1 MSSRQSSRSSFRI
14 GATFAVAGLLALAS
28 CGGSDSA
35 SSTDTAVSST
45 EAVASTEAP
54 VVETNAPE
62 PTDAPVVT
70 PTWETVDAPS
80 DCMCADGSAFH
91 FYLREA
97 SPTKVLFYLEG
108 GGACFSGDMC
118 KPGSGT
124 YSETISPVSKLEDS
138 PGIFDF
144 ANPENPFADYSVVY
158 VPYCTGDVHAG
169 NITKDYGNGVVTQ
182 HKGFVNASNALD
194 TMIKRF
200 PNTTQLVVAGSS
212 AGSFPTPVFA
222 GIAGDRLPNADLK
235 VFADSSGAVP
245 DAMGF
250 VIGNWGTLETLPDWP
265 EIEGLTVDQFTPAYT
280 FIKAAEHNPKI
291 RFARH
296 DFAFDSVLSSF
307 ARMAGLSPDDLV
319 SVMRTNESKVEATG
333 VNVANWISPGDDH
346 TIAVRDEFYT
356 EEMNGVRFVDWFTA
370 FMNDS
375 PEADNYCVDCAG

>member
-14 GATFAVAGLLALAS
+14 GATFAAAGLLALAS
-28 CGGSDSA
+28 CGGDDSA

-62 PTDAPVVT
+62 PTDTPVVA

-124 YSETISPVSKLEDS
+124 YSENISPVSKLEDS

-222 GIAGDRLPNADLK
+222 GMAGDQLPNADLK

-296 DFAFDSVLSSF
+296 DFAFDNVLSSF

-319 SVMRTNESKVEATG
+319 SVMRTNEAKVEATG

>member
-14 GATFAVAGLLALAS
+14 GATFTVAGLLALAS
-28 CGGSDSA
+28 CGGDDSA
-35 SSTDTAVSST
+35 SSTDTAVS
-45 EAVASTEAP
+45 STEAP

-62 PTDAPVVT
+62 PTDAPVVA

-124 YSETISPVSKLEDS
+124 YSETISPISKLEDS

-144 ANPENPFADYSVVY
+144 DNPENPFADYSVVY

-222 GIAGDRLPNADLK
+222 GMAGDRLPNADLK

-291 RFARH
+291 TFARH
-296 DFAFDSVLSSF
+296 DFAFDNVLSSF

>member
-1 MSSRQSSRSSFRI
+1 MTSRQSSRSSFRI
-14 GATFAVAGLLALAS
+14 GAILAVAGFLALAS
-28 CGGSDSA
+28 CGGDGSA
-35 SSTDTAVSST
+35 SPTDTAVSST
-45 EAVASTEAP
+45 EAVTTTEAP
-54 VVETNAPE
+54 AAETLAPDA
-62 PTDAPVVT
+62 TDAPVMT

-80 DCMCADGSAFH
+80 DCMCADGSPFH

-97 SPTKVLFYLEG
+97 SPTKVLFFLEG
-108 GGACFSGDMC
+108 GGACFSAQMC
-118 KPGSGT
+118 TPGSGT
-124 YSETISPVSKLEDS
+124 YSENISPLAQLES
-138 PGIFDF
+138 SAGIFDF
-144 ANPENPFADYSVVY
+144 TNPENPFADYSVVY
-158 VPYCTGDVHAG
+158 VPYCTGDVHSG
-169 NITKDYGNGVVTQ
+169 NITKDYGNGVVIE

-200 PNTTQLVVAGSS
+200 PDTTQLVVAGSS

-222 GIAGDRLPNADLK
+222 AMAGDQLPNADLK

-250 VIGNWGTLETLPDWP
+250 VVGNWGTLETLPDWP

-291 RFARH
+291 TFARH

-307 ARMAGLSPDDLV
+307 ARMAGLSPEDLV

-346 TIAVRDEFYT
+346 TIAGRAQFYT

-370 FMNDS
+370 FMNGT
-375 PEADNYCVDCAG
+375 PEADNYCVDCAQ

>member
-14 GATFAVAGLLALAS
+14 GAIFAVAGLLALAS
-28 CGGSDSA
+28 CGGDDSA
-35 SSTDTAVSST
+35 SSADTAVSST
-45 EAVASTEAP
+45 DAVASTEAP
-54 VVETNAPE
+54 VVETIVPE
-62 PTDAPVVT
+62 PTDAPVTT

-169 NITKDYGNGVVTQ
+169 NTTKDYGNGVVTE

-194 TMIKRF
+194 TMIERF
-200 PNTTQLVVAGSS
+200 PDTTQLVVAGSS

-222 GIAGDRLPNADLK
+222 GMAGDQLPNADLK

-280 FIKAAEHNPKI
+280 FIKAAEHNPNI
-291 RFARH
+291 TFARH
-296 DFAFDSVLSSF
+296 DFAFDNVLSSF

-356 EEMNGVRFVDWFTA
+356 EEMNGVRFVEWLTA
-370 FMNDS
+370 FINDT

>member
-14 GATFAVAGLLALAS
+14 GATFAAAGLLALAS
-28 CGGSDSA
+28 CGGDDSA
-35 SSTDTAVSST
+35 SSTDTAVS
-45 EAVASTEAP
+45 STEAP

-124 YSETISPVSKLEDS
+124 YSETISPISKLEDS

-144 ANPENPFADYSVVY
+144 DNPENPFADYSVVY

-222 GIAGDRLPNADLK
+222 GMAGDRLPNADLK

-291 RFARH
+291 TFARH
-296 DFAFDSVLSSF
+296 DFAFDNVLSSF

>member
-14 GATFAVAGLLALAS
+14 GAIFAVAGLLALAS
-28 CGGSDSA
+28 CGGDDSA
-35 SSTDTAVSST
+35 SSANTAVSST
-45 EAVASTEAP
+45 EAVASTEVP
-54 VVETNAPE
+54 VVETIAPE
-62 PTDAPVVT
+62 PTDAPVMT

-144 ANPENPFADYSVVY
+144 DNPENPFADYSVVY

-245 DAMGF
+245 DAMGY

-291 RFARH
+291 TFARH
-296 DFAFDSVLSSF
+296 DFAFDNVLSSF

>member
-28 CGGSDSA
+28 CGGDDSA
-35 SSTDTAVSST
+35 SSADT
-45 EAVASTEAP
+45 AVASTEAP
-54 VVETNAPE
+54 VVETIAPE

-91 FYLREA
+91 FYVREA

-222 GIAGDRLPNADLK
+222 GMAGDQLPNADLK

-319 SVMRTNESKVEATG
+319 SVMRTNESKVEAAG
-333 VNVANWISPGDDH
+333 VNVANWISPGDKH
-346 TIAVRDEFYT
+346 TIDVGEEFYT

>member
-14 GATFAVAGLLALAS
+14 GAIFAVAGLLALAS
-28 CGGSDSA
+28 CGGDDSA
-35 SSTDTAVSST
+35 SSSDTAVSST

-54 VVETNAPE
+54 VVETIAPE
-62 PTDAPVVT
+62 PTDAPVMT

-124 YSETISPVSKLEDS
+124 YSETISPISKLEDS

-375 PEADNYCVDCAG
+375 PEGDNYCVDCAG

>member
-14 GATFAVAGLLALAS
+14 GATFIVAGLLTLAS
-28 CGGSDSA
+28 CGGDDSA

-45 EAVASTEAP
+45 EAVASTEAT
-54 VVETNAPE
+54 VVETTDPE

-124 YSETISPVSKLEDS
+124 YSETISPISKLEDS

-291 RFARH
+291 TFARH
-296 DFAFDSVLSSF
+296 DFAFDNVLSSF

>member
-1 MSSRQSSRSSFRI
+1 M
-14 GATFAVAGLLALAS
+14 GAIFAVAGLLALAS
-28 CGGSDSA
+28 CGGDDSA
-35 SSTDTAVSST
+35 SSANTAVSST
-45 EAVASTEAP
+45 EAVASTEVP
-54 VVETNAPE
+54 VVETIAPE
-62 PTDAPVVT
+62 PTDAPVMT

-124 YSETISPVSKLEDS
+124 YSENISPVSKLEDS

-222 GIAGDRLPNADLK
+222 GMAGDQLPNADLK

-319 SVMRTNESKVEATG
+319 SVMQTNEAKVEATG

>member
-1 MSSRQSSRSSFRI
+1 MSSSQSSRSSFRI

-28 CGGSDSA
+28 CGGGDSA

-45 EAVASTEAP
+45 EAV
-54 VVETNAPE
+54 VETTAPE
-62 PTDAPVVT
+62 PTDAPVVA

-124 YSETISPVSKLEDS
+124 YSETISPISKLEDS

-144 ANPENPFADYSVVY
+144 DNPENPFADYSVVY

-222 GIAGDRLPNADLK
+222 GMAGDQLPNADLK

-296 DFAFDSVLSSF
+296 DFAFDNVLSSF
-307 ARMAGLSPDDLV
+307 ARMAGLSPNDLV
-319 SVMRTNESKVEATG
+319 SVMRTNEAKVEATG

>member
-1 MSSRQSSRSSFRI
+1 MSSRQSSRSSFRV
-14 GATFAVAGLLALAS
+14 GATFAVAGLIALAS
-28 CGGSDSA
+28 CGGDESSG
-35 SSTDTAVSST
+35 STDTSTPTT
-45 EAVASTEAP
+45 EAIASTEAP
-54 VVETNAPE
+54 VAETLAPD
-62 PTDAPVVT
+62 PTDASVMT

-80 DCMCADGSAFH
+80 DCMCANGSPFH

-97 SPTKVLFYLEG
+97 SPTKVLFFLEG
-108 GGACFSGDMC
+108 GGACFSAQMC
-118 KPGSGT
+118 TPGSGT
-124 YSETISPVSKLEDS
+124 YSENISPLSQLENS
-138 PGIFDF
+138 AGIFDF
-144 ANPENPFADYSVVY
+144 TNPENPFADYSVVY
-158 VPYCTGDVHAG
+158 VPYCTGDVHSG
-169 NITKDYGNGVVTQ
+169 NITQDYGNGVVIE

-200 PNTTQLVVAGSS
+200 PDTAQLVVAGSS

-222 GIAGDRLPNADLK
+222 AMAGDQLPDADLK

-250 VIGNWGTLETLPDWP
+250 VVGNWGTLETLPDWP
-265 EIEGLTVDQFTPAYT
+265 EMDGLTVDKFTPAYT

-291 RFARH
+291 TFARH

-307 ARMAGLSPDDLV
+307 ARMAGLSPEDLV

-346 TIAVRDEFYT
+346 TIAGRAQFYT

-370 FMNDS
+370 FMNGT
-375 PEADNYCVDCAG
+375 PEADNYCVDCTQ

>member
-1 MSSRQSSRSSFRI
+1 MSLRQSSRSSFRI
-14 GATFAVAGLLALAS
+14 GATFAVVGLLALAS
-28 CGGSDSA
+28 CGGDDS
-35 SSTDTAVSST
+35 SSSADTAASST
-45 EAVASTEAP
+45 EAVATTEAP
-54 VVETNAPE
+54 VTETNAPE

-91 FYLREA
+91 FYVREA

-222 GIAGDRLPNADLK
+222 GMAGDQLPNADLK

-319 SVMRTNESKVEATG
+319 SVMRTNEAKVEATG

>member
-14 GATFAVAGLLALAS
+14 GATFAAAGLLALAS
-28 CGGSDSA
+28 CGGDDSA

-45 EAVASTEAP
+45 EAV
-54 VVETNAPE
+54 VETTAPE
-62 PTDAPVVT
+62 PTDAPVVA

-124 YSETISPVSKLEDS
+124 YSETISPISKLEDS

-144 ANPENPFADYSVVY
+144 DNPENPFADYSVVY

-296 DFAFDSVLSSF
+296 DFAFDNVLSSF

-319 SVMRTNESKVEATG
+319 SVMRTNEAKVEATG

>member
-1 MSSRQSSRSSFRI
+1 M
-14 GATFAVAGLLALAS
+14 GAIFAVAGLLALAS
-28 CGGSDSA
+28 CGGDDSA
-35 SSTDTAVSST
+35 SSANTAVTST

-54 VVETNAPE
+54 VVETIAPE
-62 PTDAPVVT
+62 PTDAPVMT

-124 YSETISPVSKLEDS
+124 YSENISPVSKLEDS

-222 GIAGDRLPNADLK
+222 GMAGDQLPNADLK

-319 SVMRTNESKVEATG
+319 SVMQTNEAKVEATG

>member
-14 GATFAVAGLLALAS
+14 GAIFAVAGLLALAS
-28 CGGSDSA
+28 CGGDDSA
-35 SSTDTAVSST
+35 SSADTAVSST
-45 EAVASTEAP
+45 DAVASTEAP
-54 VVETNAPE
+54 VVETIVPE
-62 PTDAPVVT
+62 PTDAPVTT

-124 YSETISPVSKLEDS
+124 YSENISPVSKLEDS

-222 GIAGDRLPNADLK
+222 GMAGDQLPNADLK

-319 SVMRTNESKVEATG
+319 SVMRTNEAKVEATG

>member
-14 GATFAVAGLLALAS
+14 GAIFAVAGLLALAS
-28 CGGSDSA
+28 CGGDDSA
-35 SSTDTAVSST
+35 SSSDTAVSST

-54 VVETNAPE
+54 VVETIAPE
-62 PTDAPVVT
+62 PTDAPVTT

-222 GIAGDRLPNADLK
+222 GMAGDQLPNADLK

-319 SVMRTNESKVEATG
+319 SVMRTNEAKVEATG

>member
-14 GATFAVAGLLALAS
+14 GAIFAVAGLLALAS
-28 CGGSDSA
+28 CGGDDSA
-35 SSTDTAVSST
+35 SSADTAVSST

-54 VVETNAPE
+54 VVETIAPE
-62 PTDAPVVT
+62 PTDAPVTT

-169 NITKDYGNGVVTQ
+169 NTTKDYGNGVVTQ

-222 GIAGDRLPNADLK
+222 GMAGDQLPNADLK

-296 DFAFDSVLSSF
+296 DFAFDRVLSSF

>member
-14 GATFAVAGLLALAS
+14 SATFAVAGLLAFAS
-28 CGGSDSA
+28 CGGDDSA
-35 SSTDTAVSST
+35 SSTDTAVSSS
-45 EAVASTEAP
+45 EAAASTEAP
-54 VVETNAPE
+54 AVETIAPE
-62 PTDAPVVT
+62 PTDAPVT
-70 PTWETVDAPS
+70 PTWETIEAPA
-80 DCMCADGSAFH
+80 DCMCADGSPFH
-91 FYLREA
+91 YYIREA

-108 GGACFSGDMC
+108 GGACFSAEMC
-118 KPGSGT
+118 TPGSGT

-158 VPYCTGDVHAG
+158 VPYCTGDVHSG
-169 NITKDYGNGVVTQ
+169 NITKDYGNGVVIQ

-222 GIAGDRLPNADLK
+222 GMAGDQLPNADLK

-250 VIGNWGTLETLPDWP
+250 VVGNWGTLETLPDWP
-265 EIEGLTVDQFTPAYT
+265 EIEGLTVDQFTPTYT
-280 FIKAAEHNPKI
+280 FTKAAEHNPKI
-291 RFARH
+291 KFARH

-319 SVMRTNESKVEATG
+319 SVMRTNESQVEAVG
-333 VNVANWISPGDDH
+333 VNDANWISPGNKH
-346 TIAVRDEFYT
+346 TIAVGEEFYT

-370 FMNDS
+370 FMNGT
-375 PEADNYCVDCAG
+375 PEADNYCVDCSG

>member
-1 MSSRQSSRSSFRI
+1 VTSHQFSSSSFRI
-14 GATFAVAGLLALAS
+14 GTTLAVVGLLALAS
-28 CGGSDSA
+28 CGGDDS
-35 SSTDTAVSST
+35 SSSADTAASST
-45 EAVASTEAP
+45 EAVTTTDAP
-54 VVETNAPE
+54 LAETIAPD
-62 PTDAPVVT
+62 PTDAPAVA
-70 PTWETVDAPS
+70 PTWETVDAPN

-91 FYLREA
+91 FYVREA
-97 SPTKVLFYLEG
+97 DPTKVLFYLEG
-108 GGACFSGDMC
+108 GGACFSAEMC
-118 KPGSGT
+118 APGSGT
-124 YSETISPVSKLEDS
+124 YNETIAPVSQLTEA

-144 ANPENPFADYSVVY
+144 ANIENPFADYSVVY

-169 NITKDYGNGVVTQ
+169 NTIKDYGSGVVIQ
-182 HKGFVNASNALD
+182 HKGFVNASNALN

-200 PNTTQLVVAGSS
+200 PDTTQLVVAGSS

-222 GIAGDRLPNADLK
+222 ALAGDQLPNADLK
-235 VFADSSGAVP
+235 VFADSSGAIP

-265 EIEGLTVDQFTPAYT
+265 ELKGVTVDQFTPAYT

-291 RFARH
+291 TFARH

-333 VNVANWISPGDDH
+333 VNVANWISPGADH

-356 EEMNGVRFVDWFTA
+356 EEMNGVRFVDWLTEYI
-370 FMNDS
+370 NGI
-375 PEADNYCVDCAG
+375 PEPDNYCVDCTR

>member
-1 MSSRQSSRSSFRI
+1 MASRQFSSTSFRI
-14 GATFAVAGLLALAS
+14 GTTFAVVGLLALAS
-28 CGGSDSA
+28 CGGDDSA
-35 SSTDTAVSST
+35 SSADTAASST
-45 EAVASTEAP
+45 EAAATTEAP
-54 VVETNAPE
+54 VTETNAPE
-62 PTDAPVVT
+62 PTDAPVVA

-91 FYLREA
+91 FYVREA

-108 GGACFSGDMC
+108 GGACFSAEMC

-169 NITKDYGNGVVTQ
+169 NTTKDYGNGVVTQ

-194 TMIKRF
+194 TMIERF
-200 PNTTQLVVAGSS
+200 PDTTQLVVAGSS

-222 GIAGDRLPNADLK
+222 ALAGDQLPNADLK
-235 VFADSSGAVP
+235 VFADSSGAIP

-265 EIEGLTVDQFTPAYT
+265 ELEGVTVDQFTPAYT

-291 RFARH
+291 TFARH

-319 SVMRTNESKVEATG
+319 SVMQTNETKVEATG
-333 VNVANWISPGDDH
+333 VNVANWISPGADH

-370 FMNDS
+370 FMNGT

>member
-14 GATFAVAGLLALAS
+14 GATFTVAGLLALAS
-28 CGGSDSA
+28 CGGDDSA
-35 SSTDTAVSST
+35 SSTDTAVS
-45 EAVASTEAP
+45 STEAP

-62 PTDAPVVT
+62 PTDAPVVA

-124 YSETISPVSKLEDS
+124 YSETISPISKLEDS

-144 ANPENPFADYSVVY
+144 DNPENPFADYSVVY

-296 DFAFDSVLSSF
+296 DFAFDNVLSSF

-319 SVMRTNESKVEATG
+319 SVMRTNEAKVEATG

>member
-14 GATFAVAGLLALAS
+14 SATFAVAGLLAFAS
-28 CGGSDSA
+28 CGGDDSA
-35 SSTDTAVSST
+35 SSTDTAVSSS
-45 EAVASTEAP
+45 EAAASTEAP
-54 VVETNAPE
+54 AVETIAPE
-62 PTDAPVVT
+62 PTDAPVT
-70 PTWETVDAPS
+70 PTWETIEAPA
-80 DCMCADGSAFH
+80 DCMCADGSPFH
-91 FYLREA
+91 YYIREA

-108 GGACFSGDMC
+108 GGACFSAEMC
-118 KPGSGT
+118 TPGSGT
-124 YSETISPVSKLEDS
+124 YSETISPISKLENI

-144 ANPENPFADYSVVY
+144 GNPENPFADYSAVY
-158 VPYCTGDVHAG
+158 IPYCTGDVHSG
-169 NITKDYGNGVVTQ
+169 NITKDYGNGVVIQ

-200 PNTTQLVVAGSS
+200 PDTAQLVVAGSS

-222 GIAGDRLPNADLK
+222 AMAGDQLPNADLK

-250 VIGNWGTLETLPDWP
+250 VVGNWGTLETLPDWP
-265 EIEGLTVDQFTPAYT
+265 EIEGLTVDQFTPTYT

-291 RFARH
+291 KFARH

-319 SVMRTNESKVEATG
+319 SVMQTNESKVEAAG
-333 VNVANWISPGDDH
+333 VNVANWISPGDKH
-346 TIAVRDEFYT
+346 TIAVGEEFYT
-356 EEMNGVRFVDWFTA
+356 EEMNGVRFVEWFTS
-370 FMNDS
+370 FLNGT

>member
-1 MSSRQSSRSSFRI
+1 MTSRQFSSTSFRI
-14 GATFAVAGLLALAS
+14 GTTLAIFGLLAIAS
-28 CGGSDSA
+28 CGGDDSA
-35 SSTDTAVSST
+35 SSADTAASST
-45 EAVASTEAP
+45 EAVATTEAP
-54 VVETNAPE
+54 VTETNAPE
-62 PTDAPVVT
+62 PTDAPVVA

-194 TMIKRF
+194 TMIERF
-200 PNTTQLVVAGSS
+200 PDTTQLVVAGSS

-222 GIAGDRLPNADLK
+222 GMAGDQLPNADLK

-265 EIEGLTVDQFTPAYT
+265 ELQGVTVDQFTPAYT

-291 RFARH
+291 TFARH

-319 SVMRTNESKVEATG
+319 SVMQTNESKVETTG
-333 VNVANWISPGDDH
+333 VNVANWISPGADH

>member
-14 GATFAVAGLLALAS
+14 GATFAAAGLLALAS
-28 CGGSDSA
+28 CGGDDSA

-45 EAVASTEAP
+45 EAV
-54 VVETNAPE
+54 VETTAPE
-62 PTDAPVVT
+62 PTDAPVVA

-124 YSETISPVSKLEDS
+124 YSETISPISKLEDS

-222 GIAGDRLPNADLK
+222 GMAGDQLPNADLK

>member
-14 GATFAVAGLLALAS
+14 GAIFAVAGLLALAS
-28 CGGSDSA
+28 CGGDDSA
-35 SSTDTAVSST
+35 SSADTAVSST

-54 VVETNAPE
+54 VVETIVPE
-62 PTDAPVVT
+62 PTDAPVTT

-222 GIAGDRLPNADLK
+222 GMAGDQLPNADLK

>member
-14 GATFAVAGLLALAS
+14 GATFASAGLLALAS
-28 CGGSDSA
+28 CGGDDSA
-35 SSTDTAVSST
+35 SSTDTAVTST
-45 EAVASTEAP
+45 VAP
-54 VVETNAPE
+54 VVETTAPE

-124 YSETISPVSKLEDS
+124 YSETISPISKLEDS

-144 ANPENPFADYSVVY
+144 DNPENPFADYSVVY

-222 GIAGDRLPNADLK
+222 GIAGDQLPNADLK

-291 RFARH
+291 TFARH
-296 DFAFDSVLSSF
+296 DFAFDNVLSSF

-319 SVMRTNESKVEATG
+319 SVMRTNESMVEATG

-346 TIAVRDEFYT
+346 TIAVRDEFYI

>member
-14 GATFAVAGLLALAS
+14 GATFAAAGLLALAS
-28 CGGSDSA
+28 CGGDDSA

-45 EAVASTEAP
+45 EAV
-54 VVETNAPE
+54 VETTAPE
-62 PTDAPVVT
+62 PTDAPVVA

-124 YSETISPVSKLEDS
+124 YSETISPISKLEDS

-222 GIAGDRLPNADLK
+222 GIAGDQLPNADLK

>member
-14 GATFAVAGLLALAS
+14 GATFIVAGLLTLAS
-28 CGGSDSA
+28 CGGDDSA
-35 SSTDTAVSST
+35 SSTDTAVS
-45 EAVASTEAP
+45 STEAP

-62 PTDAPVVT
+62 PTDAPVVA

-144 ANPENPFADYSVVY
+144 DNPENPFADYSVVY

-245 DAMGF
+245 DAMGY

-291 RFARH
+291 TFARH
-296 DFAFDSVLSSF
+296 DFAFDNVLSSF

>member
-28 CGGSDSA
+28 CGGDDSA
-35 SSTDTAVSST
+35 SSTDTAVT
-45 EAVASTEAP
+45 STEAP
-54 VVETNAPE
+54 VVETTAPE
-62 PTDAPVVT
+62 PTDAPVVA

-124 YSETISPVSKLEDS
+124 YSETISPISKLEDS

-212 AGSFPTPVFA
+212 AGSVPTPVFA

-291 RFARH
+291 TFARH
-296 DFAFDSVLSSF
+296 DFAFDNVLSSF

-375 PEADNYCVDCAG
+375 PEADNYCVDCAK

>member
-1 MSSRQSSRSSFRI
+1 MSLGQSSRSSFRF

-28 CGGSDSA
+28 CGGDDSA
-35 SSTDTAVSST
+35 SSADTAASST
-45 EAVASTEAP
+45 EAVATTETPAA
-54 VVETNAPE
+54 ETIAPE
-62 PTDAPVVT
+62 PTDAPVVA

-91 FYLREA
+91 FYLRKA

-124 YSETISPVSKLEDS
+124 YGETISPVSKLEDS

-169 NITKDYGNGVVTQ
+169 NITKDYGNGVVTE

-235 VFADSSGAVP
+235 VFADSSGTVP

-291 RFARH
+291 TFARH
-296 DFAFDSVLSSF
+296 DFAFDNVLSSF

-319 SVMRTNESKVEATG
+319 SVMRTNESKVEATD

>member
-1 MSSRQSSRSSFRI
+1 MASRQFSSTSFRI
-14 GATFAVAGLLALAS
+14 GTTFAVVGLLALAS
-28 CGGSDSA
+28 CGGDDSA
-35 SSTDTAVSST
+35 SSADTSVSST
-45 EAVASTEAP
+45 EAIATTEAP
-54 VVETNAPE
+54 VTETNAPE
-62 PTDAPVVT
+62 PTDAPVVA

-91 FYLREA
+91 FYVREA

-108 GGACFSGDMC
+108 GGACFSAEMC

-169 NITKDYGNGVVTQ
+169 NTTKDYGNGVVTQ

-194 TMIKRF
+194 TMIERF
-200 PNTTQLVVAGSS
+200 PDTTQLVVAGSS

-222 GIAGDRLPNADLK
+222 ALAGDQLPNADLK
-235 VFADSSGAVP
+235 VFADSSGAIP

-265 EIEGLTVDQFTPAYT
+265 ELVGVTVDQFTPAYT
-280 FIKAAEHNPKI
+280 FI
-291 RFARH
+291 
-296 DFAFDSVLSSF
+296 
-307 ARMAGLSPDDLV
+307 
-319 SVMRTNESKVEATG
+319 
-333 VNVANWISPGDDH
+333 
-346 TIAVRDEFYT
+346 
-356 EEMNGVRFVDWFTA
+356 
-370 FMNDS
+370 
-375 PEADNYCVDCAG
+375 

>member
-14 GATFAVAGLLALAS
+14 GATFAAAGLLALAS
-28 CGGSDSA
+28 CGGDDSA

-124 YSETISPVSKLEDS
+124 YSETISPISKLEDS

-144 ANPENPFADYSVVY
+144 DNPENPFADYSVVY

-222 GIAGDRLPNADLK
+222 GMAGDQLPNADLK

-319 SVMRTNESKVEATG
+319 SVMRTNEAKVEATG
-333 VNVANWISPGDDH
+333 VTVANWISPGDDH

>member
-1 MSSRQSSRSSFRI
+1 MTSREFSITSFRI
-14 GATFAVAGLLALAS
+14 GATFAVVGLLALAS
-28 CGGSDSA
+28 CGGDDSA
-35 SSTDTAVSST
+35 SSADTAASST
-45 EAVASTEAP
+45 EAIAATEAP
-54 VVETNAPE
+54 VAETIAPQ
-62 PTDAPVVT
+62 PTDAPAVA

-91 FYLREA
+91 FYVREA

-108 GGACFSGDMC
+108 GGACFSAEMC
-118 KPGSGT
+118 APGSGT
-124 YSETISPVSKLEDS
+124 YNETIAPVSQLTEA

-169 NITKDYGNGVVTQ
+169 NTTKDYGNGVVIQ

-194 TMIKRF
+194 TMIERF
-200 PNTTQLVVAGSS
+200 PDTTQLVVAGSS

-222 GIAGDRLPNADLK
+222 ALAGDQLPNADLK
-235 VFADSSGAVP
+235 VFADSSGAIP

-265 EIEGLTVDQFTPAYT
+265 ELEGVTVDQFTPAYT

-291 RFARH
+291 TFARH

-307 ARMAGLSPDDLV
+307 ARMAGLSPADLV
-319 SVMRTNESKVEATG
+319 SVMQTNETKVEATG
-333 VNVANWISPGDDH
+333 VNVANWISPGADH

-370 FMNDS
+370 FMNGT